1 MDFSKESLK
10 FFDLKE
16 LENIDGL
23 IKELILV

>member
-10 FFDLKE
+10 FFDFKE